1 LHARLAARYQQAM
14 TTSDDT
20 AAAASAPGTG
30 GELMLR
36 GFQAGDIDAIAAFE
50 AEIAIRSFADEAVT
64 DLAHYRK
71 KLGKLL
77 KYGGDWTQVLLR
89 RTPGEAD
96 LVLGWA
102 WVSSRENF
110 ITGDRYADFRS
121 FYIDGKRAGPA
132 AAITLLR
139 AVLAHAREKGYTRIV
154 GRTATS
160 NEAMRSLYQLAGF
173 HERHVVYE
181 LDIGPGDHGGR
192 RL

>member
-1 LHARLAARYQQAM
+1 M
-14 TTSDDT
+14 TTSDD
-20 AAAASAPGTG
+20 AAMTG
-30 GELMLR
+30 SNPQAKGELMLR
-36 GFQAGDIDAIAAFE
+36 GLLQGDIDAIAAFE

-64 DLAHYRK
+64 DLGHYRK

-77 KYGGDWTQVLLR
+77 KYGGDWTQVLTR
-89 RTPGEAD
+89 RVPGEAD

-102 WVSSRENF
+102 WVAPRENF

-121 FYIDGKRAGPA
+121 FYVDGRRAGPA

-139 AVLAHAREKGYTRIV
+139 AVLAHSRAKGYTRIV

-160 NEAMRSLYQLAGF
+160 NEAMRSLYELAGF

-181 LDIGPGDHGGR
+181 LDIGPGDVGGR